1 MQSTYVLIFPRTK
14 TFFKF
19 LVFLFQNFENPRW
32 SFGSPMDFMSFHANK
47 LVGAYELGPGD

>member
-47 LVGAYELGPGD
+47 LVGAYELGTGD